1 MDEHNKPVQEKSTKK
16 LFIDEIERRHISKL
30 VHFTTNLNLCSI
42 FKEKFIL
49 PRDVLEGSE
58 DPNLYN
64 SDFMDSYRFDG
75 KDHINCS
82 IEKINSRMFEIKRNN
97 LKGEEHC
104 FCILAIEPKYL
115 YRETTRLSVANA
127 ANSYNRNVI
136 GIDGTFEKFLA
147 MFSDTVSYRTSYC
160 SNKVSRSADTGD
172 NVPTDIQAEVLIY
185 DPIAVEDLIAIYFE
199 DELKMKITKSI
210 LELECPE
217 YDLAILKFAPE
228 LFKTR

>member
-1 MDEHNKPVQEKSTKK
+1 MVQWLSLEK
-16 LFIDEIERRHISKL
+16 LL
-30 VHFTTNLNLCSI
+30 GNLS
-42 FKEKFIL
+42 
-49 PRDVLEGSE
+49 
-58 DPNLYN
+58 
-64 SDFMDSYRFDG
+64 
-75 KDHINCS
+75 
-82 IEKINSRMFEIKRNN
+82 
-97 LKGEEHC
+97 
-104 FCILAIEPKYL
+104 
-115 YRETTRLSVANA
+115 
-127 ANSYNRNVI
+127 
-136 GIDGTFEKFLA
+136 
-147 MFSDTVSYRTSYC
+147 